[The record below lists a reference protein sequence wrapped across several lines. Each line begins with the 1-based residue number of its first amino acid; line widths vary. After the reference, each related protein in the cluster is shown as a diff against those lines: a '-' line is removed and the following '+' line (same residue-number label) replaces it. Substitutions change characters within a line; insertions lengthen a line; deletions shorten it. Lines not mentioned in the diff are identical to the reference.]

1 MIIIEIPPN
10 PNCDAVDMCVFHDLT
25 PPRLVS
31 QVRLEREQ
39 GVAQWYEVTGW
50 TTSGTTQSALAQK
63 VDDSGEGVA
72 LLIHGGDAG
81 LRFRPA
87 GSQTAWQLRHAE
99 QWGTPFILT
108 TDAADVTWVE
118 PTKNS

>member
-1 MIIIEIPPN
+1 MVIIEIPPN
-10 PNCDAVDMCVFHDLT
+10 PNCDAVDMRVFHDLE
-25 PPRLVS
+25 PPRSVS
-31 QVRLEREQ
+31 QVRFEREHD
-39 GVAQWYEVTGW
+39 APRWYEVTGW
-50 TTSGTTQSALAQK
+50 TTSGATTPALAQK

-87 GSQTAWQLRHAE
+87 NSKTPWQLHHPE